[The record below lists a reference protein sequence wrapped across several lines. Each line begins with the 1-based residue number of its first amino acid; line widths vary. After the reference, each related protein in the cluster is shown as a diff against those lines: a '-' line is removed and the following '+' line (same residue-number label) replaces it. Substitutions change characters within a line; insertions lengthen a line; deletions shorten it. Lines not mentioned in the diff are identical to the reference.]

1 MRVALLVLAT
11 LATIAAVS
19 AATATQDPIQT
30 RKKLMDANG
39 AAAGLAF
46 GMYSGKIPF
55 NADAATAA
63 LQTFN
68 SVTYAFGDY
77 FPEGSDRGDTKAN
90 PKIWQNMA
98 DFQSKLM
105 KLRQDSEKALAAKPA
120 ELASLKALLDPISKD
135 CKSCHEAYKL
145 K

>member
-1 MRVALLVLAT
+1 MRVALLGLAT

-55 NADAATAA
+55 MPTQPR
-63 LQTFN
+63 LPCRP
-68 SVTYAFGDY
+68 SI
-77 FPEGSDRGDTKAN
+77 R
-90 PKIWQNMA
+90 
-98 DFQSKLM
+98 
-105 KLRQDSEKALAAKPA
+105 
-120 ELASLKALLDPISKD
+120 
-135 CKSCHEAYKL
+135 
-145 K
+145 

>member
-1 MRVALLVLAT
+1 MSMHAGAEGNYRGPRPLFWGQAEANGRTDMKVALLGLAT

-63 LQTFN
+63 CRP
-68 SVTYAFGDY
+68 SI
-77 FPEGSDRGDTKAN
+77 R
-90 PKIWQNMA
+90 
-98 DFQSKLM
+98 
-105 KLRQDSEKALAAKPA
+105 
-120 ELASLKALLDPISKD
+120 
-135 CKSCHEAYKL
+135 
-145 K
+145 